1 MLFLWPSPRA
11 TAARSNEGGSI
22 ERNNRMSPIA
32 TKKTGHGTFEER
44 GIRPIQPVAAP
55 PKTGTVTRLAE
66 RLEKEYGHT
75 PEAARTIAE
84 AVEDPRL
91 AREQLGRLSRVPVR
105 GGTLHTLDVRVN
117 ALRVLIDPV
126 NPRTVGSIDYPAAA
140 SADARAKYWAPRDLA
155 VDDDTP
161 GELLF
166 EAGSEEALADALDDA
181 KCVLRE
187 QNALDESIALNG
199 VFFPLTI
206 MPWRIAFDDGSEIAA
221 LVARDGSSRLNGAQ
235 ENLGVGPSDP
245 VLGAIADPRRSRA
258 IVGEIA
264 SIVERAQETISS
276 ADAARAHSVMVPSRV
291 IVSYEPDPGSD
302 ADLLDVVDEFVAL
315 LHLDP
320 PTPWTPPAES
330 HKRADIV
337 IETLKRE
344 ALLTPAKAE
353 YFAGMM
359 DQETA
364 GENKLA
370 TYPDERAAMI
380 LHFFVKGPTSKVR
393 EAIARGIRQLTGK
406 GQARKEYKTPIIAS
420 LVLRGA
426 NWTSPNKRKSAEST
440 LPRAYTMSPLWEHQ
454 WYPTKRTNDELLDA
468 ALDSL
473 GEGRSFS
480 PAILELAV
488 RGSYWLVVHGALGRE
503 SFGQSGDEEKDN
515 RPPAAMLAELCRTDH
530 GLRLLHRAIKDG
542 RAGKPPRR
550 IDEKGDLQTTGSG
563 KVEAINNAWLR
574 TTFRTQKK
582 KGSSGTRTNR
592 VSPQE
597 ELASEVRGIRE
608 DVADLAARVD
618 GLQSIL
624 GDDEMPIVDE
634 VGIPM
639 STLQSIEEEFRFGV
653 MGPLWPYGGIHQSR
667 AQASSGVLP
676 DEHAYEAAVILE
688 ES

>member
-1 MLFLWPSPRA
+1 
-11 TAARSNEGGSI
+11 
-22 ERNNRMSPIA
+22 MSPTT
-32 TKKTGHGTFEER
+32 TKKIGHGTFEER
-44 GIRPIQPVAAP
+44 GIRPIQPVTSP
-55 PKTGTVTRLAE
+55 PKTSTVARLAE
-66 RLEKEYGHT
+66 RLEKEYDHT

-84 AVEDPRL
+84 AVEDPRV

-105 GGTLHTLDVRVN
+105 GGTLYTLDVRVN

-140 SADARAKYWAPRDLA
+140 SADARSKYWAPRDLS
-155 VDDDTP
+155 VDEDTP
-161 GELLF
+161 GELVF
-166 EAGSEEALADALDDA
+166 EASTQEALADALDDA
-181 KCVLRE
+181 KGVLRG

-235 ENLGVGPSDP
+235 ENLGIGPSDP
-245 VLGAIADPRRSRA
+245 ILGAIADPRRSRA
-258 IVGEIA
+258 VVGEIA
-264 SIVERAQETISS
+264 SIGERAQEEISS
-276 ADAARAHSVMVPSRV
+276 PDAARAHSVMVPARV

-302 ADLLDVVDEFVAL
+302 TDLLDVVDEFVAL

-337 IETLKRE
+337 IEALKRE
-344 ALLTPAKAE
+344 ALLSPARAE

-359 DQETA
+359 DQKTA
-364 GENKLA
+364 GEKNLA
-370 TYPDERAAMI
+370 MYPDERAAII
-380 LHFFVKGPTSKVR
+380 LHFFVKGPSSKVR

-426 NWTSPNKRKSAEST
+426 HWTSPNRRKSAEST
-440 LPRAYTMSPLWEHQ
+440 LPRAYMMSALWEHE
-454 WYPTKRTNDELLDA
+454 WRPTKRTNDEILEVVLNNLD
-468 ALDSL
+468 
-473 GEGRSFS
+473 EGKPFS
-480 PAILELAV
+480 PSILELAV

-515 RPPAAMLAELCRTDH
+515 RPPAAVLAELCRTGH
-530 GLRLLHRAIKDG
+530 GLRVLHRAIKDG
-542 RAGKPPRR
+542 RAGRPPRR
-550 IDEKGDLQTTGSG
+550 IDEKGDLQTSGSG
-563 KVEAINNAWLR
+563 KVEAMDNAWLR
-574 TTFRTQKK
+574 TTFRTQTK
-582 KGSSGTRTNR
+582 KGSSGARTNR
-592 VSPQE
+592 ISPQE

-618 GLQSIL
+618 GLRSIL
-624 GDDEMPIVDE
+624 GDDEMPIVNE

-639 STLQSIEEEFRFGV
+639 ATLQSIEEEFRFGV

-667 AQASSGVLP
+667 GHANSGAP
-676 DEHAYEAAVILE
+676 GEDAYEAAVMA